1 MEKVKTAVSES
12 TMSPDN
18 SFGYQEIDLHI
29 IFDINLRGKFRRK
42 DRLVAVGRKKRPR
55 FQLHTFWWYREIQCV
70 YIYWSRHL
78 TIYIYSQWV

>member
-29 IFDINLRGKFRRK
+29 IFDINIGENFRRK
-42 DRLVAVGRKKRPR
+42 SRLVSGGHRTKS
-55 FQLHTFWWYREIQCV
+55 LSSIT
-70 YIYWSRHL
+70 
-78 TIYIYSQWV
+78 YSSVV